1 MLENDTEIQRE
12 ARKWAAAHSTRE
24 ATSGALIAAYVA
36 GARKHR
42 PGPAEWRPLYDV
54 GGLRDGV
61 PVIVRLGNVRMIAEH
76 KSGVWHCGPFG
87 IIHDR
92 DEEAS
97 DGRWTYIPQDIERQE
112 K

>member
-1 MLENDTEIQRE
+1 MPDFITETERDAHE
-12 ARKWAAAHSTRE
+12 WAEAHSTGE
-24 ATSGALIAAYVA
+24 ATAEALREAYVA

-97 DGRWTYIPQDIERQE
+97 EGRWTYIPEGGERE
-112 K
+112 DK